1 MPLLTLYF
9 LVNLIGQIP
18 GSLWI
23 INGEDRF
30 GWDVWMV
37 GLTFAAFGILHAV
50 AQAFFTEPTT
60 RRFGERG
67 DFPRGRRRRP
77 WRLSQWRRLPRG
89 GWYSRSWSFSPRAGS
104 PCPLFKLYCPGRL
117 ARSTRASSRGLWS
130 ASRA

>member
-1 MPLLTLYF
+1 MGIFVLPESHKWESEPDQKGRSFVTSLLSIRNNLMLLPLLMIYF

-30 GWDVWMV
+30 GWDVRMV

-60 RRFGERG
+60 RRFSERG
-67 DFPRGRRRRP
+67 ATLLGVAVMEFIALD
-77 WRLSQWRRLPRG
+77 
-89 GWYSRSWSFSPRAGS
+89 
-104 PCPLFKLYCPGRL
+104 
-117 ARSTRASSRGLWS
+117 
-130 ASRA
+130 